1 MWALKVEKSW
11 GWEAKMDTACEEV
24 VASRAGREAENT
36 DADELIRWLLA
47 LLHISLG
54 KGRGGLT

>member
-1 MWALKVEKSW
+1 
-11 GWEAKMDTACEEV
+11 

-47 LLHISLG
+47 LLYIRLG
-54 KGRGGLT
+54 EG

>member
-1 MWALKVEKSW
+1 
-11 GWEAKMDTACEEV
+11 

-47 LLHISLG
+47 LLHICFT
-54 KGRGGLT
+54 KYGGNLPDEYKRQMNQQRIHHR